1 MVATRAVETGRP
13 VARAANT
20 GVSAFID
27 PVGRVFDA
35 TDVGIVP
42 SDSLAVSAAELTGP
56 EWRMAALP
64 LMEGDTPY
72 VVIGDVPAYLA
83 ALFAALAGLVA
94 LGPPAPPPDAAPRN
108 LLNRHAHRPER
119 TNQLPAGAPGRAP
132 GASLTST
139 ASGRGSR

>member
-1 MVATRAVETGRP
+1 VLVNMTNDAWYGFSSAPFQFLHMVATRAVETGRP

-42 SDSLAVSAAELTGP
+42 SDRMAVSASELTGP

-64 LMEGDTPY
+64 LMEGSTPY

-83 ALFAALAGLVA
+83 ALFAGLAGLVA
-94 LGPPAPPPDAAPRN
+94 LVRLRLRRA
-108 LLNRHAHRPER
+108 RPH
-119 TNQLPAGAPGRAP
+119 G
-132 GASLTST
+132 TS
-139 ASGRGSR
+139 